1 MSLRTGLD
9 PTFHQRLGAALAPLR
24 DEGVLIL
31 GSGNS
36 YHNTQGWIT
45 GSGAAPS
52 AAFDGWLA
60 ETAAK

>member
-1 MSLRTGLD
+1 MSLRPGLD

-31 GSGNS
+31 GAGNN